1 MKKLLFSLAASFL
14 VIGLYTQK
22 TPMTSSASTSY
33 HIVEDMVINPEYSK
47 VLNCGYYILVNQ
59 DITFKSSMFLGD
71 VTSYNDYMSIAN
83 VLTDYV
89 KKVSVSEEDLPKV
102 EAMLQEFDDYHGL
115 TKNNTSWITNIS
127 MVKVNTSAVF
137 DHNSNDTMHHFEMF
151 YAPTNQNTDNTIAGG
166 MTHLVNVDSPSTL
179 DEIKARYT
187 AYDEVDGD
195 ITSKLEFV
203 SDYSL
208 ENLSPRPYY
217 ILASV
222 TDEAGHTA
230 YAADTIL
237 VKDVSAPVTTLA
249 QPEINIEVGTEYTL
263 DDAKELFTFSDNFST
278 GEDLHTYILD
288 CYKDSYNTVG
298 TYYVDGRCMD
308 EAGNYSEYVRLTIN
322 IVDTQAPD
330 VFLTTNSNRLVADHE
345 LTVDEIKQSF
355 RVEDNYY
362 TIPNTEIEIIS
373 NPCDGTEG
381 FDFNLVIAVEDPD
394 GNRCEKT
401 FLYYLSDTHA
411 PIINVSNTIY
421 IQEGTTLT
429 NAQFLELLKEV
440 GAIPDDATDI
450 TIDEEQTNQNQTT
463 VSYTVT
469 FNDGTKQKN
478 TVVLEYYPRHVSK
491 SNNNLFLGLSLGVIT
506 ILIIGCGLLAA
517 TKKKD

>member
-1 MKKLLFSLAASFL
+1 
-14 VIGLYTQK
+14 
-22 TPMTSSASTSY
+22 
-33 HIVEDMVINPEYSK
+33 
-47 VLNCGYYILVNQ
+47 
-59 DITFKSSMFLGD
+59 
-71 VTSYNDYMSIAN
+71 
-83 VLTDYV
+83 
-89 KKVSVSEEDLPKV
+89 
-102 EAMLQEFDDYHGL
+102 
-115 TKNNTSWITNIS
+115 
-127 MVKVNTSAVF
+127 
-137 DHNSNDTMHHFEMF
+137 
-151 YAPTNQNTDNTIAGG
+151 
-166 MTHLVNVDSPSTL
+166 
-179 DEIKARYT
+179 
-187 AYDEVDGD
+187 
-195 ITSKLEFV
+195 
-203 SDYSL
+203 
-208 ENLSPRPYY
+208 
-217 ILASV
+217 
-222 TDEAGHTA
+222 
-230 YAADTIL
+230 
-237 VKDVSAPVTTLA
+237 
-249 QPEINIEVGTEYTL
+249 
-263 DDAKELFTFSDNFST
+263 
-278 GEDLHTYILD
+278 
-288 CYKDSYNTVG
+288 
-298 TYYVDGRCMD
+298 MD

-345 LTVDEIKQSF
+345 LTIDEIKQSF

-440 GAIPDDATDI
+440 GAIPADATDI

-469 FNDGTKQKN
+469 FNDGTKQTNK
-478 TVVLEYYPRHVSK
+478 VILEYYPRRVSK
-491 SNNNLFLGLSLGVIT
+491 SNNNLLLGLSLGVIA
-506 ILIIGCGLLAA
+506 IVVIGCGVLAA